1 MSYNKPMKIGID
13 ARLSGEK
20 HAGIGRYT
28 QNLIDQ
34 LLIQYPKDKFVL
46 FFYDQNQADE
56 ILVKHQKSKNVKVV
70 ITNIKHYTVLE
81 QKELPKIFGN
91 EELDLLHV
99 PHFNI
104 PIFYKGK
111 IIITI
116 HDLLWHEYKG
126 KSVTTLSPIKY
137 LLKYLFYRLVT
148 RIAVHKAKS
157 ILVPA
162 ETIKN
167 TVIKFYPKIK
177 NKIVITKEG
186 ASIIKFKTTQLPK
199 LKNTFLYVGSLYP
212 HKNLNL
218 ILQALTSLPNYKL
231 LIAGSRNVFLDK
243 VRALVRYKGIDD
255 RVSFLGFVTDEELA
269 KLYQQV
275 TALVQPS
282 FSEGFGLTGVEAMS
296 FGTNVLAS
304 DIDIFK
310 EIYQDAA
317 YYFSPHSTASF
328 IQAVH
333 ALEQSGDKINTEGLS
348 LVKNYSWEKMA
359 KETYEV
365 YQQILA
371 NS

>member
-1 MSYNKPMKIGID
+1 MKIGID
-13 ARLSGEK
+13 ARLSGAK

-28 QNLIDQ
+28 QNLIRE
-34 LLIQYPKDKFVL
+34 LLRENKKYTFVC
-46 FFYDQNQADE
+46 FFYDQTQADE
-56 ILVKHQKSKNVKVV
+56 VLGEYSKNKTVRV
-70 ITNIKHYTVLE
+70 IITPIKHYSFAE
-81 QKELPKIFGN
+81 QKELPKLFASEN
-91 EELDLLHV
+91 LDLLHV

-126 KSVTTLSPIKY
+126 SSVTTLSPIKY

-148 RIAVHKAKS
+148 GIAVHRAEK

-162 ETIKN
+162 QTIKD
-167 TVIKFYPKIK
+167 TVIKFYPKTK

-186 ASIIKFKTTQLPK
+186 AQIADPKELKNLPK

-218 ILQALTSLPNYKL
+218 ILQTLSSLPKYKL
-231 LIAGSRNVFLDK
+231 LIAGSRNVFQ
-243 VRALVRYKGIDD
+243 D
-255 RVSFLGFVTDEELA
+255 RVKSYIKYKNIEDQVEFLGYVTDEELA
-269 KLYQQV
+269 TLYQQV

-296 FGTNVLAS
+296 FGTSVLAS
-304 DIDIFK
+304 DIPIFK
-310 EIYQDAA
+310 EIYQNAA
-317 YYFSPHSTASF
+317 FYFSPHSTASF

-333 ALEQSGDKINTEGLS
+333 ALEQNTDRINSEGIAIAKS
-348 LVKNYSWEKMA
+348 YSWKKMA
-359 KETYEV
+359 QQTLEV
-365 YQQILA
+365 YQEIL
-371 NS
+371 NVT